1 MNRKKS
7 SNALE
12 AVKKAGA
19 SLEHGGLHSRTVV
32 DIQRKTI
39 SAPPVTPIDSA
50 PSERT
55 KIVMRRFATVCIA
68 KGVDA
73 LVQEFNDLKV
83 SCPTANQLNH
93 ATFDKHPEKNRYK
106 DIICVEDNRVKLIW
120 PPGTTS
126 DYIHANLIKGLP
138 DMDKQVICTQG
149 PTKDTVED
157 FWRMIWQE
165 KSSAIIMLCS
175 VMENGKK
182 KCEQYWPEKQGQT
195 MNVANLSIQ
204 NTGVEI
210 VGKDLKYTKLIVSGI
225 GSDGGVRKHTVN
237 HVLWSEW
244 PDKGVPLTSTG
255 ALRLIF
261 RTQTFSPSVVHCSA
275 GVGRTGTIVALECC
289 MRVLNA
295 GNELSVYN
303 VVKILRS
310 QRFLACQTDLQYLYV
325 HR

>member
-1 MNRKKS
+1 
-7 SNALE
+7 
-12 AVKKAGA
+12 
-19 SLEHGGLHSRTVV
+19 
-32 DIQRKTI
+32 
-39 SAPPVTPIDSA
+39 
-50 PSERT
+50 
-55 KIVMRRFATVCIA
+55 
-68 KGVDA
+68 
-73 LVQEFNDLKV
+73 
-83 SCPTANQLNH
+83 
-93 ATFDKHPEKNRYK
+93 
-106 DIICVEDNRVKLIW
+106 
-120 PPGTTS
+120 
-126 DYIHANLIKGLP
+126 
-138 DMDKQVICTQG
+138 
-149 PTKDTVED
+149 
-157 FWRMIWQE
+157 
-165 KSSAIIMLCS
+165 
-175 VMENGKK
+175 
-182 KCEQYWPEKQGQT
+182 

-244 PDKGVPLTSTG
+244 PDKISAIRIRVPLTSTG

-325 HR
+325 HRYVPSDYYNTTPGLRSILAFITSKNILPVETVSNFVTDYGTVFT